1 MCAQRRRGTIVLPI
15 FLEFTINSLTP
26 LYCNEAGNI
35 LSHIH
40 NDILQY
46 SYRVLEPR

>member
-1 MCAQRRRGTIVLPI
+1 MALLI

-26 LYCNEAGNI
+26 LYYNEAGNI
-35 LSHIH
+35 LSYLH

-46 SYRVLEPR
+46 SYTVLKPG